1 MLALAFV
8 FHVFESNRVSN
19 SAGSGTV
26 WHMRTHAGDGSP
38 CTAADRTGAWMV
50 APKTGLVMKADGNE
64 RKIAL
69 FHIFKRK
76 REREPDS
83 RERKR

>member
-1 MLALAFV
+1 VALLCTLGLIKMLALAFV

-69 FHIFKRK
+69 PFSF
-76 REREPDS
+76 S
-83 RERKR
+83 YF